1 MLSFFS
7 SPEKDRVTKAII
19 PARRRRGCRGGSR
32 GTKSAIQSRGDRRD
46 LFVLKSFQHNRF
58 KTPKLSKLQ
67 RYILLEAVKSLS
79 GLAQRAEKA
88 NELRQGAVAKG
99 LSKPGL
105 KPVRPSDLS
114 HITRSYILDRFLQ
127 TDSAKVS
134 FPWLG
139 SRSER

>member
-7 SPEKDRVTKAII
+7 NPEKDRVTKAII